1 MYKDYKYYYGI
12 YGYSIVHYYGIF
24 IFICL
29 YICTIRVQYCTVVS
43 CAGALDIY
51 IGREKRRAF
60 DSKCNRPDGTRNTI
74 VCTVAEAEL
83 IKQCR
88 MSKAIQ

>member
-1 MYKDYKYYYGI
+1 MYEYSYYSGTCIHLFMATVYCTTTVFI
-12 YGYSIVHYYGIF
+12 YLFVYYLWL
-24 IFICL
+24 L
-29 YICTIRVQYCTVVS
+29 YIYIS
-43 CAGALDIY
+43 AGALDIY

-83 IKQCR
+83 IEQCR